1 MRGILTFAEFRNLR
15 RFTSLDGLRGISIL
29 LVFTAHPVAR
39 EYWLFFHGTTGVTIF
54 FVLSGF
60 LITTLLLREED
71 KYGRV
76 DLVGFYIRRLFRIYP
91 MFFGVFLLY
100 CVLILGLG
108 WEAARRG
115 AFEANIPFFLLLFPE
130 HSFFFNEATASVP
143 FSMSWS
149 IGIEEKFYLLWPILG
164 FTLLVGIRK
173 IRPYVLVALAASTW
187 ALSFLPNHWGDAI
200 APYTHIVFGAL
211 VATLLHSE
219 RGYAWLSRLGR
230 PPVLAAV
237 AVLALVLQFGTN
249 EIEWETGGR
258 LYIAYGLVIACL
270 VAGVVTTRSRGVRI
284 LESRFLVY
292 TGALSYV
299 LYLIHNFGL
308 NAAELLVPSGW
319 GLAGSLLSTALGL
332 SAAYLAAAIIHRYYE
347 DPLRRLGARIAK
359 RRRASRSEADVKGV
373 QAG

>member
-100 CVLILGLG
+100 CMLILGLG

-130 HSFFFNEATASVP
+130 HSFFFNEATASVPFSMSWSIGIEEKFYLLWPMVP

-219 RGYAWLSRLGR
+219 RGYAWLSRL
-230 PPVLAAV
+230 VLQSRLWDVTAGFVMAALG
-237 AVLALVLQFGTN
+237 AVLMLSSPEGA
-249 EIEWETGGR
+249 
-258 LYIAYGLVIACL
+258 ADH
-270 VAGVVTTRSRGVRI
+270 VAGV
-284 LESRFLVY
+284 
-292 TGALSYV
+292 
-299 LYLIHNFGL
+299 
-308 NAAELLVPSGW
+308 
-319 GLAGSLLSTALGL
+319 
-332 SAAYLAAAIIHRYYE
+332 
-347 DPLRRLGARIAK
+347 
-359 RRRASRSEADVKGV
+359 
-373 QAG
+373 